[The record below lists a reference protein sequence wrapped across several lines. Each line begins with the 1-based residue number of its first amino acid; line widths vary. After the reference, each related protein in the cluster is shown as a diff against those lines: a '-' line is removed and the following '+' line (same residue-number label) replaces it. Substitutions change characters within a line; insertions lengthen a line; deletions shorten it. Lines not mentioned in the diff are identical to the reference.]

1 MTNCEKEQ
9 ALKNFFLQ
17 KKNVL
22 IAFSGG
28 VDSSLLTAFAAEAPI
43 KATAVTLKTELMS
56 EKEIENAVQT
66 AKEIGINHIVL
77 EKSVLG
83 IPEISENRQ
92 NRCYVCKKEIFQ
104 TLLKFAEENGFETV
118 LEGTNYSDIENREKQ
133 NDLRPGFSALLE
145 LNEIQKQK
153 EEKQKDEKQK
163 AEKQTEWEKQENRG
177 DFVPKIET
185 PLADLKITKA
195 EIRELAKQR
204 KLTPANKP
212 SMSCLATR
220 FSYDEK
226 LTAETI
232 QTVGAAENTLFE
244 IGFSQA
250 RIRCH
255 VDSKKRWIARIE
267 VDKNEIDLISKGE
280 NIEKIN
286 SLISFLK
293 ENGFSYVTID
303 LEGFRS
309 GSMDEKGREEEK

>member
-9 ALKNFFLQ
+9 ALKNFFSQ

-83 IPEISENRQ
+83 IPEIGENRQ

-153 EEKQKDEKQK
+153 EEKQKDEQNEQK
-163 AEKQTEWEKQENRG
+163 KT
-177 DFVPKIET
+177 
-185 PLADLKITKA
+185 
-195 EIRELAKQR
+195 R
-204 KLTPANKP
+204 K
-212 SMSCLATR
+212 SGR
-220 FSYDEK
+220 FC
-226 LTAETI
+226 
-232 QTVGAAENTLFE
+232 AEN
-244 IGFSQA
+244 
-250 RIRCH
+250 
-255 VDSKKRWIARIE
+255 
-267 VDKNEIDLISKGE
+267 
-280 NIEKIN
+280 
-286 SLISFLK
+286 
-293 ENGFSYVTID
+293 
-303 LEGFRS
+303 
-309 GSMDEKGREEEK
+309 

>member
-9 ALKNFFLQ
+9 ALKNFFSQ

-83 IPEISENRQ
+83 IPEIGENRQ

-118 LEGTNYSDIENREKQ
+118 LEGTNYSDIENRSKQ

-153 EEKQKDEKQK
+153 EEKQKDEQNEQK
-163 AEKQTEWEKQENRG
+163 KQENRG

-232 QTVGAAENTLFE
+232 QTVGAAENMLFE

-255 VDSKKRWIARIE
+255 VDLKKRWIARIE

>member
-9 ALKNFFLQ
+9 ALKNFFSQ

-153 EEKQKDEKQK
+153 EEKQKDEQNEQK
-163 AEKQTEWEKQENRG
+163 KQENRG

-232 QTVGAAENTLFE
+232 QTVGTAENMLFE

-267 VDKNEIDLISKGE
+267 VDKNEIGLISKGE